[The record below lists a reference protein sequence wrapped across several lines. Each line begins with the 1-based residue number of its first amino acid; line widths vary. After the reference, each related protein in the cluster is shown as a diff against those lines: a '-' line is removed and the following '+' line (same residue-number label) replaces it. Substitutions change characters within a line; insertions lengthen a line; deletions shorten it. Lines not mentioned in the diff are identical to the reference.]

1 MPPILQ
7 ATLGHIPA
15 VEMLALGERLGGTLE
30 MQRGETRVRLVI
42 RDGRVR
48 SIESKDN
55 DTRQAILDLLGWTEG
70 TCALWKETEPAK
82 GARDVDLELRPL
94 IEEAARRAGVAL
106 RTAQLYPDAGL
117 VLRVVDDPSVQGKV
131 SLGPEEFRVLFRIGG
146 GRSVAELCSDLGYSP
161 AELFPLLHNLETNGL
176 IARGQS
182 SSPQPAANSLV
193 GSLTQDSGAVFPL
206 LDDEYLIGRDAS
218 NPISIADNSISSRHA
233 RIIRG
238 PDGFFIEDLKS
249 RNGTFVNGGK
259 VTDRRLLANNDVV
272 RIGKVIL
279 TFNLAIDAVVGDETA
294 GARA

>member
-1 MPPILQ
+1 
-7 ATLGHIPA
+7 
-15 VEMLALGERLGGTLE
+15 
-30 MQRGETRVRLVI
+30 VI

-48 SIESKDN
+48 SIESKNN
-55 DTRQAILDLLGWTEG
+55 DEAQILDLLGWTSG
-70 TCALWKETEPAK
+70 TCALWEETEPAK
-82 GARDVDLELRPL
+82 GAKDVDLELRPL
-94 IEEAARRAGVAL
+94 IEEAARRAEEAL
-106 RTAQLYPDAGL
+106 RTAQLYPDADL

-146 GRSVAELCSDLGYSP
+146 GRSVEQLCSDLGYSP
-161 AELFPLLHNLETNGL
+161 VELFPLLHNLETNGL

-182 SSPQPAANSLV
+182 SPQPPASSLV
-193 GSLTQDSGAVFPL
+193 GSLTQDSGEVFPL

-238 PDGFFIEDLKS
+238 SDGFFIEDLQS

-259 VTDRRLLANNDVV
+259 VTDRRLLANNDLV

-294 GARA
+294 GVRA

>member
-7 ATLGHIPA
+7 ATLGPIPA
-15 VEMLALGERLGGTLE
+15 TEVFALAERLGGTLE

-55 DTRQAILDLLGWTEG
+55 DTRQAILDLLGWTDG
-70 TCALWKETEPAK
+70 TCALWKETEPTK

-94 IEEAARRAGVAL
+94 IEEGARRAEVAL
-106 RTAQLYPDAGL
+106 RIAQLYPDPGL
-117 VLRVVDDPSVQGKV
+117 VFRVVDDPSVQGKV

-146 GRSVAELCSDLGYSP
+146 GRSVAQLCSDLGYSP

-176 IARGQS
+176 IARAQA
-182 SSPQPAANSLV
+182 SPQPAASSLV

-206 LDDEYLIGRDAS
+206 LEDEYLIGRDAS

>member
-1 MPPILQ
+1 MPPVLEAI
-7 ATLGHIPA
+7 LGHIPA
-15 VEMLALGERLGGTLE
+15 VEVFSLAERLGGTLE
-30 MQRGETRVRLVI
+30 MRHGETRVRLVI

-55 DTRQAILDLLGWTEG
+55 DAGQTILDLLGWTVG
-70 TCALWKETEPAK
+70 TCALWEETEPAK
-82 GARDVDLELRPL
+82 GAKDVDVELRPL
-94 IEEAARRAGVAL
+94 IEQAAL
-106 RTAQLYPDAGL
+106 RAEEAVRVAQLYPDSDL
-117 VLRVVDDPSVQGKV
+117 VLRVVDDPSVQGKI

-146 GRSVAELCSDLGYSP
+146 GRSVEQLCSDLRCGP

-176 IARGQS
+176 IARGQP
-182 SSPQPAANSLV
+182 SPQPAASSLI
-193 GSLTQDSGAVFPL
+193 GSLTQDSGAVFLL

-218 NPISIADNSISSRHA
+218 NPISIPDNSISSRHA

-238 PDGFFIEDLKS
+238 SDGFFIEDLQS

-259 VTDRRLLANNDVV
+259 VTDRRLLTNNDLV

-294 GARA
+294 GVRA

>member
-1 MPPILQ
+1 MPPVLQ
-7 ATLGHIPA
+7 AILGHIPA
-15 VEMLALGERLGGTLE
+15 VEMFALAERLGGTLE

-55 DTRQAILDLLGWTEG
+55 DTGRTILDLLSWTSG
-70 TCALWKETEPAK
+70 TCALWEETEPAK
-82 GARDVDLELRPL
+82 GAKDVDLELRPL
-94 IEEAARRAGVAL
+94 IEEAAHRAEEVL
-106 RTAQLYPDAGL
+106 RIAQLYPDAHL
-117 VLRVVDDPSVQGKV
+117 ILHVVDDPSVRGKI
-131 SLGPEEFRVLFRIGG
+131 SLDPEEFRVLFRIGG
-146 GRSVAELCSDLGYSP
+146 GRSVEQLCSDLGYHP

-182 SSPQPAANSLV
+182 SPQPAAHSLV
-193 GSLTQDSGAVFPL
+193 GSLTQDSGTVFPL

-238 PDGFFIEDLKS
+238 SDGFFIEDLQS

-259 VTDRRLLANNDVV
+259 VTEKRLLTNNDLV

-279 TFNLAIDAVVGDETA
+279 TFNLAVDAVVGDETA
-294 GARA
+294 GVRA

>member
-1 MPPILQ
+1 MPPVLQ
-7 ATLGHIPA
+7 AILGHIPA
-15 VEMLALGERLGGTLE
+15 VEMFALAERLGGTLE

-55 DTRQAILDLLGWTEG
+55 DTGQTILDLLSWTSG
-70 TCALWKETEPAK
+70 TCALWEETEPAK
-82 GARDVDLELRPL
+82 GAKDVDLELRPL
-94 IEEAARRAGVAL
+94 IEEAAHRAEEAL
-106 RTAQLYPDAGL
+106 RIAQLYPDAHL
-117 VLRVVDDPSVQGKV
+117 ILHVVDDPSVRGKI
-131 SLGPEEFRVLFRIGG
+131 SLDPEEFRVLFRIGG
-146 GRSVAELCSDLGYSP
+146 GRSVEQLCSDLGYPP

-182 SSPQPAANSLV
+182 SPQPAARSLV
-193 GSLTQDSGAVFPL
+193 GSLTQDSGTVFPL
-206 LDDEYLIGRDAS
+206 LDDESLIGRDAS

-238 PDGFFIEDLKS
+238 SDGFFIEDLQS

-259 VTDRRLLANNDVV
+259 VTEKRLLTNNDLV

-279 TFNLAIDAVVGDETA
+279 TFNLAVDAVVGDETA
-294 GARA
+294 GVRA

>member
-1 MPPILQ
+1 MPPVLQ

-15 VEMLALGERLGGTLE
+15 VEMLALAERLGGTLE
-30 MQRGETRVRLVI
+30 MQSGETRVRLVI

-55 DTRQAILDLLGWTEG
+55 DAGQAILDLLGWTSG
-70 TCALWKETEPAK
+70 TCALWEETEPAK
-82 GARDVDLELRPL
+82 GAKDIDLELRPL
-94 IEEAARRAGVAL
+94 IEEAARRAEEAL
-106 RTAQLYPDAGL
+106 RIAQLYPDADL
-117 VLRVVDDPSVQGKV
+117 VLRVVDDPSVQGQI

-146 GRSVAELCSDLGYSP
+146 GRSVEQLCSDLGYRP
-161 AELFPLLHNLETNGL
+161 AELFPLLRKLETNGL
-176 IARGQS
+176 ITRGQS
-182 SSPQPAANSLV
+182 STQPAASSLV

-206 LDDEYLIGRDAS
+206 LEDEYLIGRDAS
-218 NPISIADNSISSRHA
+218 NPISIADNSISLRHA

-238 PDGFFIEDLKS
+238 PDGFFIEDLQS

-259 VTDRRLLANNDVV
+259 VTDRRLLANNDLV

-294 GARA
+294 GVRA